1 MTSFTKLYVT
11 RQSAMINYK
20 QIPVISILLSCA
32 MIISCATAAEKK
44 IESDNRRFLDAP
56 FTSGEDKETFRV
68 VITSDK
74 YYVVQMESTDTIER
88 EDDPGGD
95 KYICDEIK
103 KYDKINEAREGMY
116 HIALFPDRG
125 TLMKVRPYK
134 PLNLIELDNLI
145 IDDLMRWT
153 FKFPEKTIKPNKMF
167 IKYRIVL
174 RKMEN
179 DEKIRKEVQK
189 KMMGE
194 E

>member
-1 MTSFTKLYVT
+1 
-11 RQSAMINYK
+11 MINYK
-20 QIPVISILLSCA
+20 QIPFVLIIAFCVLLIA
-32 MIISCATAAEKK
+32 CATAGEKK
-44 IESDNRRFLDAP
+44 IDSDNRRFLDAP
-56 FTSGEDKETFRV
+56 FTSGDDKETFRV
-68 VITSDK
+68 VITSGT
-74 YYVVQMESTDTIER
+74 YAVVQTECTDTIER

-95 KYICDEIK
+95 EYICDELK

-145 IDDLMRWT
+145 IDDLMRWS
-153 FKFPEKTIKPNKMF
+153 FKFPQKTIKPNKMY

-174 RKMEN
+174 RKTEK

-194 E
+194 Q

>member
-1 MTSFTKLYVT
+1 MTKS
-11 RQSAMINYK
+11 K
-20 QIPVISILLSCA
+20 QVSLVSIIALGVLMLA
-32 MIISCATAAEKK
+32 CATAGDKK
-44 IESDNRRFLDAP
+44 IESDNQRFLKAP
-56 FTSGEDKETFRV
+56 FTPGEDKETFRV
-68 VITSDK
+68 VITSNN
-74 YYVVQMESTDTIER
+74 YAVVQTECTDTIER

-95 KYICDEIK
+95 EYICDEIK

-134 PLNLIELDNLI
+134 PINLIELDNLI

-153 FKFPEKTIKPNKMF
+153 FKFPQKTIKPNKMY

-174 RKMEN
+174 RKREKY
-179 DEKIRKEVQK
+179 DKIRKEVQK

>member
-1 MTSFTKLYVT
+1 
-11 RQSAMINYK
+11 MIIYK
-20 QIPVISILLSCA
+20 QVTLLSIIISCVL
-32 MIISCATAAEKK
+32 IISCATAGDKK
-44 IESDNRRFLDAP
+44 FESDNRRFINAP
-56 FTSGEDKETFRV
+56 FTPGEDKETFRV
-68 VITSDK
+68 VITSDE
-74 YYVVQMESTDTIER
+74 YAVVQTECTDTIER

-95 KYICDEIK
+95 EYICDELK

-145 IDDLMRWT
+145 IDDLMRWS
-153 FKFPEKTIKPNKMF
+153 FKFPQKSIKPNKMY

-174 RKMEN
+174 RKMEK
-179 DEKIRKEVQK
+179 DDKIRKEVQK